1 MTVAKWTVSLALVA
15 AAGSIVLVCALT
27 DVRQL
32 IRERY
37 PSAEVTVHEGH
48 SPGVRPVLSTMRLLR
63 GSHFVSENEWVELE
77 LTDEPKPVDL
87 ASIFQFKVIWI
98 KLTRCIVNDISPL
111 TRQKPGVYAEFFGCD
126 LSALPAEQ
134 RAVLRVSPDS
144 SQRLTY
150 GAP

>member
-63 GSHFVSENEWVELE
+63 GSHFVPENEWVELE
-77 LTDEPKPVDL
+77 LTDESKPVG
-87 ASIFQFKVIWI
+87 ASRKASRSSLNIP
-98 KLTRCIVNDISPL
+98 ISADNSRGMPRPL
-111 TRQKPGVYAEFFGCD
+111 RIDYE
-126 LSALPAEQ
+126 
-134 RAVLRVSPDS
+134 
-144 SQRLTY
+144 
-150 GAP
+150 GAH